1 MARVLSARR
10 SATAVAES
18 ACHCHP
24 DPADLPVALLS
35 ATVDD
40 ATVDPALM
48 ALTVDYEARHW
59 RAEALARHLLD
70 WVLDYALRHDE
81 RTELSAGRAIEIA
94 RKAVRATFGNGG
106 DRGVPGEILLHA
118 ICRQFFGS
126 DTVINKVWFK
136 TAANDT
142 YKGFDAVHCVH
153 DGDLLQ
159 LWLGEAKFYRDVAK
173 AIRSALSD
181 LEEHL
186 EADYLR
192 AEFAL
197 IADKIDDSHPHSEE
211 LRKLMHPNTS
221 LDAVF
226 DRIVVPV
233 LVTYDSDAT
242 LAHERDCPEYRA
254 DLEAEVRRAWMR
266 FGRGLDTDLPVTVRL
281 FLVPLATKSALLQAL
296 DQELAGWH

>member
-1 MARVLSARR
+1 
-10 SATAVAES
+10 
-18 ACHCHP
+18 
-24 DPADLPVALLS
+24 VALLS

-48 ALTVDYEARHW
+48 ALTVDYEARRW

-159 LWLGEAKFYRDVAK
+159 LWLGEAKFYRDVSK

-186 EADYLR
+186 EGDYLR

-197 IADKIDDSHPHSEE
+197 IADKIDDSHPHSDE
-211 LRKLMHPNTS
+211 LRRLMHPNTS

-266 FGRGLDTDLPVTVRL
+266 FGRGLDTNLPVTVRL
-281 FLVPLATKSALLQAL
+281 FLVPLATKSALLRAL
-296 DQELAGWH
+296 DQELAGWR